1 MPRKKLTNTKS
12 VNELAEE
19 YIEAKD
25 RELEAGKIVKSLG
38 PTLKTA
44 MKQSDVEVL
53 ETSLGRLV
61 YSKRVS
67 ESFNEESLIEY
78 LKSLGTSGE
87 MHIPLPFTVENN
99 PIGRNYM
106 ILKYVNDNKFTIGYH
121 NDGID
126 TIGGRGLWT
135 MYGMY

>member
-78 LKSLGTSGE
+78 LKSLGKETGIVKTKEYIDYDALESAIYNE
-87 MHIPLPFTVENN
+87 KLSQDEVVAMDSYKIVKETEVLTV
-99 PIGRNYM
+99 
-106 ILKYVNDNKFTIGYH
+106 KH
-121 NDGID
+121 
-126 TIGGRGLWT
+126 
-135 MYGMY
+135 

>member
-78 LKSLGTSGE
+78 LKSLGKE
-87 MHIPLPFTVENN
+87 
-99 PIGRNYM
+99 
-106 ILKYVNDNKFTIGYH
+106 
-121 NDGID
+121 DGIIKTKEYID
-126 TIGGRGLWT
+126 YDALESAIYNEKLSQDEVVAMDSYKIVKETEVLT
-135 MYGMY
+135 VKH

>member
-78 LKSLGTSGE
+78 LKSLGKEAGIVKTKEYIDYDALESAIYNE
-87 MHIPLPFTVENN
+87 KLSQDEVVAMDSYKIVKETEVLTV
-99 PIGRNYM
+99 
-106 ILKYVNDNKFTIGYH
+106 KH
-121 NDGID
+121 
-126 TIGGRGLWT
+126 
-135 MYGMY
+135 